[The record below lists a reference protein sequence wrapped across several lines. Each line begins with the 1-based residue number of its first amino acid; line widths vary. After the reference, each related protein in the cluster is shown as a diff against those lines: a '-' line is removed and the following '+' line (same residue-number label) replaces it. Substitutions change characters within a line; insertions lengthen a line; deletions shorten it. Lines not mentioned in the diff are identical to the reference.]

1 MKLRGW
7 VGFKVWVNCPNYTN
21 LLLLGVPLCKPHEH
35 EVWISLHH
43 HRTPKQT
50 KEKSMS
56 PGGQYPESLMCICA
70 FAVIVKNWPPRN
82 CGFLA
87 CWSSFHIQVSSSIS
101 LSLEGRKFT
110 VVCVLCMG
118 RLDIFHRRGVPY
130 LGTWVRVWMKISK
143 FSIYVLIT
151 AKMCGWWPL
160 PSLSLSMISV
170 YDL

>member
-7 VGFKVWVNCPNYTN
+7 VGFKVWVNCPNFTD

-43 HRTPKQT
+43 HCTPKQT
-50 KEKSMS
+50 KEKSRWS
-56 PGGQYPESLMCICA
+56 ISWELNVHCAHCVHLCICA

-87 CWSSFHIQVSSSIS
+87 CWSSFHIQVSCSIS
-101 LSLEGRKFT
+101 LPLEGRKFT

-151 AKMCGWWPL
+151 AKLCGWWH
-160 PSLSLSMISV
+160 IW
-170 YDL
+170 